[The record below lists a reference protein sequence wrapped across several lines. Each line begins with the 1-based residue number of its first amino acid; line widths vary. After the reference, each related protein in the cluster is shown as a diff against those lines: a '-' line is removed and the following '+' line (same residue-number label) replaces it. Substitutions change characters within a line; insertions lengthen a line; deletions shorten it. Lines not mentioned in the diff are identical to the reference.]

1 MKRVVFIIVMLATV
15 LGQVRIAYG
24 EANSPVIYSGT
35 GVVID
40 SSTGEVLF
48 QKNKDEQ
55 AFPASLTKLMTA
67 ILLEDHMADG
77 EWMTASKKATQQ
89 EVSNFV
95 FNLKVGEKMQKEEA
109 LRALLVISANDVAMM
124 IAEHIGGDEA
134 SFAAMMNTKAASIG
148 MTHTHFVTPNGLHDP
163 GHYTTTYDLA
173 LLAKE
178 AMKYPAIMEAMGTE
192 KIVVKT
198 DQRSVLI
205 KDRSFIFQNPLALG
219 GKTGF
224 TNQARNTLIE
234 YMKKDNKT
242 VIAVV
247 MKSSR
252 GNEYQDVQTIGNY
265 GLDHLDVQQIFKK
278 GDIAGE
284 TTFYGENVQGV
295 LGNSYVLTKRKDD
308 AAVYTYSPVFTP
320 WQSWQKTIAAGEVIG
335 DYQIKK
341 NGEML
346 MQIPIVSA
354 KDVIHV
360 DPVPNNKEVS
370 QSSSTNWPYWVVAG
384 LLLLAMGSI
393 ILIQKRKQQKSI
405 STFTQNNYDA

>member
-1 MKRVVFIIVMLATV
+1 MKKVVFIIVMLAAV
-15 LGQVRIAYG
+15 LGQVGIAYG
-24 EANSPVIYSGT
+24 EANLPAIYSGT

-77 EWMTASKKATQQ
+77 EWMTASKKAAQQ

-95 FNLKVGEKMQKEEA
+95 FNIKIGEKMQKEEA

-124 IAEHIGGDEA
+124 IAEHIGGGEA
-134 SFAAMMNTKAASIG
+134 AFAAMMNIKAASIG
-148 MTHTHFVTPNGLHDP
+148 ITHTHFVTPNGLHDP
-163 GHYTTTYDLA
+163 EHYTTTFDFA

-192 KIVVKT
+192 KTEVKT

-205 KDRSFIFQNPLALG
+205 KDRSLIFQNPIALG
-219 GKTGF
+219 GKTGY
-224 TNQARNTLIE
+224 TSQARNTLIE

-265 GLDHLDVQQIFKK
+265 GLDHLDVQQMFQK

-295 LGNSYVLTKRKDD
+295 LGSSYVLTKRKGD
-308 AAVYTYSPVFTP
+308 AAVYTYSQVFTP
-320 WQSWQKTIAAGEVIG
+320 WQSGQKTIAAGEVIG
-335 DYQIKK
+335 NYQIKK
-341 NGEML
+341 NGEL
-346 MQIPIVSA
+346 LTQIPIVSA
-354 KDVIHV
+354 KQVIHV
-360 DPVPNNKEVS
+360 DPAPITKEVS
-370 QSSSTNWPYWVVAG
+370 QSSSVNWPFWMVAG
-384 LLLLAMGSI
+384 ILLFALVSFSLT
-393 ILIQKRKQQKSI
+393 QKRKQQKLI
-405 STFTQNNYDA
+405 STFSQKNYDA

>member
-1 MKRVVFIIVMLATV
+1 MKKALFIIVILAAV
-15 LGQVRIAYG
+15 LGQVGIAYG
-24 EANSPVIYSGT
+24 ETNTPTIHSGT

-67 ILLEDHMADG
+67 ILLEDHVADG
-77 EWMTASKKATQQ
+77 AWMTASKKATQQ
-89 EVSNFV
+89 EASNFV
-95 FNLKVGEKMQKEEA
+95 FNMKIGEKMQKEEA

-134 SFAAMMNTKAASIG
+134 AFAAMMNTRAASIG

-163 GHYTTTYDLA
+163 QHYTTTYDLA

-192 KIVVKT
+192 KTEVKT
-198 DQRSVLI
+198 DQRSVVI
-205 KDRSFIFQNPLALG
+205 KDRSLIFQNPIALG

-224 TNQARNTLIE
+224 TNQAGNTLIE

-265 GLDHLDVQQIFKK
+265 GLEHLDVQMMFQK
-278 GDIAGE
+278 GDSAGE

-308 AAVYTYSPVFTP
+308 GAVYTYSPIFTP
-320 WQSWQKTIAAGEVIG
+320 WQSGQKTIIAGEVIG

-341 NGEML
+341 NGKL
-346 MQIPIVSA
+346 LSQIPIVSA
-354 KDVIHV
+354 KEVVHAEPSPI
-360 DPVPNNKEVS
+360 NKEKS
-370 QSSSTNWPYWVVAG
+370 ESSKSSSYWPFWVAAVIVLFALGIYLNFSRREKAASDQGAG
-384 LLLLAMGSI
+384 A
-393 ILIQKRKQQKSI
+393 
-405 STFTQNNYDA
+405 